1 VCRREVLSTTTRH
14 SDTSTRSRRHQRRPI
29 SDSKRQTAAA
39 AVSARTSRRI
49 GRIFQR
55 PVDASAQQPSCA
67 SLSSIGH
74 LRTGRYYR
82 WNPDISNIRP
92 SENARTV
99 VCKSSVDVSDS
110 AASQPWQHVAFLC
123 SDGDS
128 TEVPLDVTSACP
140 HRQVRDSDH
149 VVAAGDDRMTGRSE
163 ACRRLYVVETSYSDE
178 MADGVVEFVRPL
190 CAAVLSQSDN
200 NTLFQ
205 NVEKVRMSIIRSHRS
220 AIRSTYA

>member
-1 VCRREVLSTTTRH
+1 MCRREVLSTTTRH
-14 SDTSTRSRRHQRRPI
+14 SATSTRSRRHQRRPI
-29 SDSKRQTAAA
+29 SDSKRPTAAAA

-49 GRIFQR
+49 RRIFQR
-55 PVDASAQQPSCA
+55 PVDATDQQPSCA

-74 LRTGRYYR
+74 LRAGRYYR
-82 WNPDISNIRP
+82 WNPDISNIRA
-92 SENARTV
+92 SEHARTV
-99 VCKSSVDVSDS
+99 VCKSSVDARDS
-110 AASQPWQHVAFLC
+110 TASQPWQHVAFLC

-128 TEVPLDVTSACP
+128 TEASLSACP
-140 HRQVRDSDH
+140 HQPVRDSDH
-149 VVAAGDDRMTGRSE
+149 VVAADDDRMTGRSE

-205 NVEKVRMSIIRSHRS
+205 NVEKVRMSIVRPHRS
-220 AIRSTYA
+220 AR